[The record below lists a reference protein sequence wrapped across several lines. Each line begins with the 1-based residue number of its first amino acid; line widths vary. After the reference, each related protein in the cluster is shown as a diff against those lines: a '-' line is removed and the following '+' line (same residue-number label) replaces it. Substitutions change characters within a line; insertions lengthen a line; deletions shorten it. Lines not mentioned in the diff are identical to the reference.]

1 MSRLPVGTRIRI
13 IGNSSNHHY
22 RIGAIYRVHQDG
34 NFDLFSAIDEK
45 GNIGHLAQWKD
56 CERAGIG
63 WEWLRTQLD
72 PRSLE
77 LLSAFTGVEHLTLK
91 PEIENQLVLSLP
103 DLDEAILRVLPAI
116 ENTTSQNTPKDPD
129 YDPRILDPTH
139 LSFQLFSSQHL
150 SISAS
155 QLFSF
160 SAFTSHALIPGSPTN
175 LQPHQLPAT
184 FANLLRGAITK
195 LPA

>member
-22 RIGAIYRVHQDG
+22 RIGGIYRVHQDG

-45 GNIGHLAQWKD
+45 GNVGQLAQWKD

-103 DLDEAILRVLPAI
+103 ALDEAILRVLPTI
-116 ENTTSQNTPKDPD
+116 EKPASQNTPEDPE
-129 YDPRILDPTH
+129 YDPRI
-139 LSFQLFSSQHL
+139 
-150 SISAS
+150 
-155 QLFSF
+155 
-160 SAFTSHALIPGSPTN
+160 
-175 LQPHQLPAT
+175 
-184 FANLLRGAITK
+184 
-195 LPA
+195 

>member
-13 IGNSSNHHY
+13 TGNSSNHAY

-45 GNIGHLAQWKD
+45 GNIGQLAQWKD

-103 DLDEAILRVLPAI
+103 DLDEAILRVLPTI
-116 ENTTSQNTPKDPD
+116 EKPASQNTPEDPE
-129 YDPRILDPTH
+129 YDPRI
-139 LSFQLFSSQHL
+139 
-150 SISAS
+150 
-155 QLFSF
+155 
-160 SAFTSHALIPGSPTN
+160 
-175 LQPHQLPAT
+175 
-184 FANLLRGAITK
+184 
-195 LPA
+195 

>member
-1 MSRLPVGTRIRI
+1 MRQGLRKPVKICPFQVGTRIRI
-13 IGNSSNHHY
+13 TRNSSNHDY

-34 NFDLFSAIDEK
+34 NFGLFSAIDEK
-45 GNIGHLAQWKD
+45 GNIGQLAQWKD

-77 LLSAFTGVEHLTLK
+77 LLSAFVGVEHLTLK

-116 ENTTSQNTPKDPD
+116 ENTRTQNTPKDPEC
-129 YDPRILDPTH
+129 DPRI
-139 LSFQLFSSQHL
+139 
-150 SISAS
+150 
-155 QLFSF
+155 
-160 SAFTSHALIPGSPTN
+160 
-175 LQPHQLPAT
+175 
-184 FANLLRGAITK
+184 
-195 LPA
+195 

>member
-129 YDPRILDPTH
+129 YDPCI
-139 LSFQLFSSQHL
+139 
-150 SISAS
+150 
-155 QLFSF
+155 
-160 SAFTSHALIPGSPTN
+160 
-175 LQPHQLPAT
+175 
-184 FANLLRGAITK
+184 
-195 LPA
+195 

>member
-13 IGNSSNHHY
+13 IGNSSNHNY
-22 RIGAIYRVHQDG
+22 RIGGIYRVHQDG

-45 GNIGHLAQWKD
+45 GNIGQLAQWND

-103 DLDEAILRVLPAI
+103 ALDEAILCVLPAI
-116 ENTTSQNTPKDPD
+116 ENTRSQNTPKNPD
-129 YDPRILDPTH
+129 YDPRI
-139 LSFQLFSSQHL
+139 
-150 SISAS
+150 
-155 QLFSF
+155 
-160 SAFTSHALIPGSPTN
+160 
-175 LQPHQLPAT
+175 
-184 FANLLRGAITK
+184 
-195 LPA
+195 

>member
-56 CERAGIG
+56 CEHAGIG
-63 WEWLRTQLD
+63 WEWLCTQLD
-72 PRSLE
+72 PRSIK

-103 DLDEAILRVLPAI
+103 GLDEAILRVLPAI
-116 ENTTSQNTPKDPD
+116 ENTTSQNPPKDPD
-129 YDPRILDPTH
+129 YDPRI
-139 LSFQLFSSQHL
+139 
-150 SISAS
+150 
-155 QLFSF
+155 
-160 SAFTSHALIPGSPTN
+160 
-175 LQPHQLPAT
+175 
-184 FANLLRGAITK
+184 
-195 LPA
+195 